1 MVNRKL
7 FRTGNSLTVT
17 IPSTLASE
25 LKIKAGDHV
34 EIQIDREH
42 DGLLLRPVRE
52 DPSVS
57 DGPVSPEFVE
67 WADAFVDRY
76 RDALTKLGGR

>member
-1 MVNRKL
+1 MDRKL

-25 LKIKAGDHV
+25 LELKAGDHV
-34 EIQIDREH
+34 DIQVDREH
-42 DGLLLRPVRE
+42 EGLLLRPVKKN
-52 DPSVS
+52 PVTG

-76 RDALTKLGGR
+76 RDALTKLGGG

>member
-17 IPSTLASE
+17 IPSTLAAE
-25 LKIKAGDHV
+25 LKLKAGDHV
-34 EIQIDREH
+34 DVQVDREH
-42 DGLLLRPVRE
+42 DGLILRPVKK
-52 DPSVS
+52 DPLSG

-76 RDALTKLGGR
+76 RDALTKLGGP